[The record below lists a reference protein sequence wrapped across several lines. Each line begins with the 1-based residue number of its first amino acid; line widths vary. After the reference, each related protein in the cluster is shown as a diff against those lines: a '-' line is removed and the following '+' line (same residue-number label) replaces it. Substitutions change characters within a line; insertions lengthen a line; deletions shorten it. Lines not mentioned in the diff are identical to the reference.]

1 MPEKKIPT
9 SFEVQLYGDLVPYS
23 STISKARVR
32 IFYRGLNR
40 NGSYISE
47 EFAEK
52 LIKTLPYAPVKGIYD
67 EEGKDYT
74 DHGNGI
80 KSLGKAYGVVPENNN
95 GSWELHMD
103 NDGVERLYYCS
114 DVLLWTSLY
123 EVAKSI
129 PGKAQSMELDYDSVK
144 GEWTDFGDFIAYKV
158 TDGCFLG
165 LQVLGTINGEEVEPC
180 FEGSAFYTKQADL
193 NYQFSEI
200 IKIAK
205 NYNSQKED
213 IKMPEEKQNVTPELE
228 NSVADTSVNGANTDA
243 SFEANEGAGTDA
255 GADVGTDTGADTGV
269 DAGTDAGTGADTNTG
284 DTGADAGAADTST
297 IDASAGATVVIS
309 GGADNNANTGTDY
322 QLKFNELTASYN
334 ELNEKFTKLSDEFSV
349 LTDKFNHLQAERD
362 SLAEYKVNAENE
374 EKNQVLDKY
383 SNILKAEV
391 IQSYK
396 EKLNDFSVIE
406 LEKELCF
413 EAHKDD
419 TFEPDTANFSYKN
432 NGTVEMTPLMS
443 CLNDYRTE

>member
-9 SFEVQLYGDLVPYS
+9 SFEVQLYGDLV
-23 STISKARVR
+23 
-32 IFYRGLNR
+32 
-40 NGSYISE
+40 
-47 EFAEK
+47 
-52 LIKTLPYAPVKGIYD
+52 
-67 EEGKDYT
+67 
-74 DHGNGI
+74 GI

-144 GEWTDFGDFIAYKV
+144 GEWTDFGDFIAYKF

-228 NSVADTSVNGANTDA
+228 NSVADTSANGANTDT
-243 SFEANEGAGTDA
+243 SFETNEGAGTDA
-255 GADVGTDTGADTGV
+255 GADVGTDTGA

-284 DTGADAGAADTST
+284 DTGADAGTADTST
-297 IDASAGATVVIS
+297 IDASTGATVDIS

-396 EKLNDFSVIE
+396 EKINDFSVIE